1 MTSDEFARRITAMT
15 QTLYRV
21 SRTMLASGADREDA
35 VAETIR
41 RRGRSGGAFGTSGT
55 WKPGWSAS

>member
-35 VAETIR
+35 VAEAIR
-41 RRGRSGGAFGTSGT
+41 RA
-55 WKPGWSAS
+55 WE